1 VVVVEVVVAAVPVV
15 LGKFPNAPFASP
27 SAPNGSVLA
36 FLSWYVPSVVAAVSE
51 RQPQDLF

>member
-1 VVVVEVVVAAVPVV
+1 VVVEVVVAVVPIV

-27 SAPNGSVLA
+27 SAPNGSMLA